1 MLRFIFQN
9 RTKEISIC
17 GEIASNKKVL
27 KKLIDIGYDKLS
39 VSIANIATIKQ
50 EIRDV

>member
-1 MLRFIFQN
+1 MLRFIYKN
-9 RTKEISIC
+9 RTKDISIC
-17 GEIASNKKVL
+17 GEIASNKKVI

-39 VSIANIATIKQ
+39 VSVANIATIKQ